1 MYLKRNI
8 FLKNNISIILMRYK
22 TINKNLII
30 KKEYTIEVIN
40 LALISSPNSAS
51 IFFCLLLKSFTLF
64 FLISSENCFCSLLK

>member
-30 KKEYTIEVIN
+30 KEEYTIEIIN

-51 IFFCLLLKSFTLF
+51 IFFSVYF
-64 FLISSENCFCSLLK
+64 

>member
-30 KKEYTIEVIN
+30 KEEYAIEIIN

-51 IFFCLLLKSFTLF
+51 IFFSV
-64 FLISSENCFCSLLK
+64 CF